1 MLSSSP
7 LLPPCVPPC
16 WRVCLVVRPW
26 GVALAPPL
34 LHVHDNLLC
43 DPGPLL
49 MHAYV
54 CPDVCNH
61 SRRCC
66 PTQGCCWLGCWQGE
80 VVRCHQGLWLH
91 HPQRWW
97 CRSVCPSIHVRA
109 VQCQGVSEVVCEYIG
124 LISSFARLI
133 EHRVPADIAAFT
145 LLVSAAW
152 QRERTSNSR
161 WSPTT
166 LAASRPPKSR
176 APTAHSCRVLPVD
189 SYALS
194 RGLHSLHVL
203 YCINACI
210 VVLQCVVAWMI
221 PIFNALHSLLQHDMG
236 DQNTRC
242 RRMQFVVLCVCGC
255 FRSGSS
261 RGWTL

>member
-1 MLSSSP
+1 MDRGTKTSWPSAFLVHGVSAVRTRGVRSATSPESPPCHSSFVPSSSP

-66 PTQGCCWLGCWQGE
+66 PTPGCCWLGCWQGE
-80 VVRCHQGLWLH
+80 VVRCHQGLWLY

-109 VQCQGVSEVVCEYIG
+109 VQVRVCQKWCVS
-124 LISSFARLI
+124 
-133 EHRVPADIAAFT
+133 T
-145 LLVSAAW
+145 LV
-152 QRERTSNSR
+152 
-161 WSPTT
+161 
-166 LAASRPPKSR
+166 
-176 APTAHSCRVLPVD
+176 
-189 SYALS
+189 
-194 RGLHSLHVL
+194 
-203 YCINACI
+203 
-210 VVLQCVVAWMI
+210 
-221 PIFNALHSLLQHDMG
+221 
-236 DQNTRC
+236 
-242 RRMQFVVLCVCGC
+242 
-255 FRSGSS
+255 
-261 RGWTL
+261 